1 MINFF
6 KISSV
11 ESKFDTLEIFYR
23 EFISLKF
30 LDAKP
35 ENINHKFT
43 VLNDAPSFIMIWL
56 KSTKKFIRMSLRMIR
71 VIIGSKNMIL
81 KAWKTAKTAANNHA
95 YNLKSEETFLFQITT
110 KQNSENKAHELYDD
124 LIKEDIS
131 ALEKRKDI
139 GKDKRENIL
148 NILRNLESVFTG
160 AYLHYD
166 NASKSESEP
175 ESESKFE

>member
-1 MINFF
+1 M
-6 KISSV
+6 
-11 ESKFDTLEIFYR
+11 
-23 EFISLKF
+23 
-30 LDAKP
+30 
-35 ENINHKFT
+35 
-43 VLNDAPSFIMIWL
+43 
-56 KSTKKFIRMSLRMIR
+56 
-71 VIIGSKNMIL
+71 
-81 KAWKTAKTAANNHA
+81 
-95 YNLKSEETFLFQITT
+95 FQITT
-110 KQNSENKAHELYDD
+110 KQTSENEAHELYDD

-166 NASKSESEP
+166 NASKSKSEP